1 MELHDVT
8 IGYRGKVVAKGLTA
22 TLRRG
27 ELTCLIGRNGTGKS
41 TLMRTMAALQ
51 KPLGGTV
58 TIDGKDIATMTAR
71 QRARLIGIVTT
82 ERVEVQN
89 MTVWDMVAM
98 GRSPYTGFFG
108 RLSEQDKEIIE
119 TSLRMMHMETFSQ
132 RSINSLSDGE
142 RQKVMIAKTLAQQ
155 TPVVFLDEPTA
166 FLDYPSKI
174 ETMQTLQ
181 TLCHDSGI
189 AMLLSTHDLDI
200 ALKHCDNVWTISE
213 ETLQVKIKN

>member
-22 TLRRG
+22 TLRKG

-181 TLCHDSGI
+181 ALCHDSGI